1 MTHAIEAADVA
12 AFFAPAEKDKAKR
25 VAGVPVEKELFEQRH
40 EKDNLRWAGKLLAQI
55 EDHAASAL
63 FKEYQYRLN
72 KNQTLSANIW
82 LRKSVEQIREHAA
95 RFPLP
100 LRMVASELGR
110 ANIAREW
117 SNACAAI
124 VQEKTANFTTPVNAE
139 QLLDAAMEPARKWG
153 ISPLLPSFSKAC
165 PHAEISDQHI
175 DMAVSAVARL
185 QDAEWWERQITRAW
199 RRYAEHVA
207 ILIGKVRKGVSAYVS
222 QRSLQDYRARK
233 QAGAAWLK
241 TMYAINPELELEV
254 PLADAV
260 KASVANPEIRR
271 MELMVRMRGF
281 EEVAEEQDLVGEFYT
296 WTAPSRFHAWTIIK
310 DKDKDKGKDKGKDKT
325 KPKKTVRNT
334 RYDGSTPRHTQRY
347 LCGQWAKAR
356 AKLARLGVRFFGF
369 RVVEP
374 HHDGTP
380 HWHMLFFVH
389 PSQRLLLRWVLRK
402 YACEHDKKELAKSY
416 KPRFDWSAIDPAK
429 GTATGYIAKYIAKNI
444 DGFNMDWD
452 EESEE
457 AISTAVP
464 AVAAWSSLWGIRQFQ
479 QVGGPSVTVWR
490 ELRRLREAT
499 QNPILE
505 PARKAADAG
514 KWAAYVDAMG
524 GIDAARK
531 DHPIQLA
538 HLVKPAAS
546 KYGEDVAKLTG
557 LRTAN
562 IFTSVNGTATGIMV
576 GMSEAQ
582 TRHQGWELSRTGLGE
597 RSELPSGKRS
607 ELPLSGD
614 SRAPWSSDN
623 NCTRGS
629 VLAEKDPL
637 DREMAMLGL
646 DARDKKLLLNG
657 AVIEIDG
664 LFVSIRNGCLNTCR
678 QRPNVR
684 PEYDKLDHDLEP
696 LKSGKAYWKRRI
708 QGELFT
714 GNTPV
719 NEWLKTVPEH
729 DLGDVI
735 MQIDD
740 MLLKE
745 RQLNPLTYKED
756 MLLVQLQQLIEETIA
771 DSEFWRLYLE

>member
-1 MTHAIEAADVA
+1 MTHHIEAADVA

-40 EKDNLRWAGKLLAQI
+40 EQDNLRWAGKLLAQI

-63 FKEYQYRLN
+63 FKEYQYRLG
-72 KNQTLSANIW
+72 KNEARSVNIW
-82 LRKSVEQIREHAA
+82 LRNSVEQIRAHAA

-117 SNACAAI
+117 SNACAVI

-165 PHAEISDQHI
+165 PLDEISDLHI

-207 ILIGKVRKGVSAYVS
+207 ILVGKVRKGVSAYVS

-233 QAGAAWLK
+233 QAGTAWLQ
-241 TMYAINPELELEV
+241 TMYAINPDLELEI

-281 EEVAEEQDLVGEFYT
+281 EEVAEEQELVGEFYT
-296 WTAPSRFHAWTIIK
+296 WTAPSRFHAWAT
-310 DKDKDKGKDKGKDKT
+310 T
-325 KPKKTVRNT
+325 KNKKTVRNS

-389 PSQRLLLRWVLRK
+389 LSQRLLLRWVLRK

-416 KPRFDWSAIDPAK
+416 KPRFDWRAIDPAK
-429 GTATGYIAKYIAKNI
+429 GSATGYIAKYIAKNI

-457 AISTAVP
+457 AVSTAAP

-562 IFTSVNGTATGIMV
+562 IFTSVNGITTGLMV
-576 GMSEAQ
+576 GVSEAQ

-597 RSELPSGKRS
+597 RSELPSSEHS

-623 NCTRGS
+623 NCTQGS

-646 DARDKKLLLNG
+646 DDQDKQRLLAG
-657 AVIEIDG
+657 SIIQIDG
-664 LFVSIRNGCLNTCR
+664 LYIRISNNMLLTS
-678 QRPNVR
+678 QERPGLRHDEDPLAEWENNEFAAIER
-684 PEYDKLDHDLEP
+684 ARAARYRRDALYLLHRGADLEP
-696 LKSGKAYWKRRI
+696 WLMAIPKQYQAMALSEAESLLEQMEYEASWHDQDEPDDEDYANWI
-708 QGELFT
+708 DELL
-714 GNTPV
+714 PR
-719 NEWLKTVPEH
+719 E
-729 DLGDVI
+729 
-735 MQIDD
+735 
-740 MLLKE
+740 
-745 RQLNPLTYKED
+745 
-756 MLLVQLQQLIEETIA
+756 
-771 DSEFWRLYLE
+771 